1 MVLFNDTE
9 PPKQPTAFSK
19 TIKWVF
25 RFVILGIILVLFFIG
40 SLHLL
45 QGSGDTQRNGLQQ
58 ALSELTNT
66 TADIKVLNDFQLFP
80 QLVVDA
86 SGIVLKDK
94 ETADLIMRMRGMR
107 FAAPG
112 SVVFSYDAVVNDL
125 YIENMSLYRNGLPAV
140 TVDTARIEK
149 NQSDQ
154 TAELMVEGADR
165 EGNWSYSMPVTYFK
179 GTGEAYDYFELSGEK
194 YFEFEKENGTSINGH
209 FLSHEEK
216 LYVSGVADLPET
228 NQFSEKLAGQDD
240 ICFTSSISIENGQV
254 LLNDTVLKSNEEQL
268 FEGNGSY
275 TIKDGFVFEVEP
287 VSKSDKFLECEGDE

>member
-9 PPKQPTAFSK
+9 PPKQPTVFSK

-25 RFVILGIILVLFFIG
+25 RFVILGIVLVLFFIG

-66 TADIKVLNDFQLFP
+66 IADIKVLNDFQLFP

-86 SGIVLKDK
+86 SGIVLKDR

-154 TAELMVEGADR
+154 TAELLVDGEDR
-165 EGNWSYSMPVTYFK
+165 EGSWRYSMPINYFK
-179 GTGEAYDYFELSGEK
+179 GTGEAYDYFELPEKK
-194 YFEFEKENGTSINGH
+194 YFEFEKANGTSINGH
-209 FLSHEEK
+209 FFSHEEK
-216 LYVSGVADLPET
+216 LYVSGVADLAET
-228 NQFSEKLAGQDD
+228 NQFSEELAGQEG
-240 ICFTSSISIENGQV
+240 ICFTSIISIENGQV
-254 LLNDTVLKSNEEQL
+254 LMRDTVLKNEGEQL
-268 FEGNGSY
+268 FEGSGSY
-275 TIKDGFVFEVEP
+275 TIKDGFSFNVEP
-287 VSKSDKFLECEGDE
+287 VSESDKFLKCEGDE